1 MSPPCCWLFGLAVIF
16 SEIFSIL
23 GEGLT
28 MIIEDLDHRFQE
40 LTERIE
46 LVRSYL

>member
-1 MSPPCCWLFGLAVIF
+1 MSNVAGLLRLAVIF
-16 SEIFSIL
+16 SRISSIL
-23 GEGLT
+23 SQGLI

-40 LTERIE
+40 LAERIE